1 MVALSTLLEQS
12 AKATV
17 VGAPVLGTKAL
28 IMKVLHVLHHS
39 VPAPVDGYAI
49 RSHAILC
56 AQRSAGLDVCA
67 LTGSLNAR
75 YASEDVIDGVRY
87 LRTPGRARGGV
98 FGYEQFGRYL
108 DLKKQLRHV
117 AAQERP
123 DIIHA
128 HSPVY
133 NGLAALAIARERR
146 IPLVYELRALWEDA
160 AVDQRKFGIG
170 SFVYQLS
177 GALESYL
184 LRSADS
190 VVTLCHGLKD
200 IASKRGVDPDK
211 IFIAP
216 NGVDTGELGPLPR
229 DNELAASLGLTG
241 GVVIGF
247 IGSLFSF
254 EGVEDLLDVVPAVL
268 EACPKVSFLI
278 VGGGEREAIVAQRSH
293 EFSRGGRF
301 IYRTAVPHSQV
312 RRYYSL
318 LDCLVYP
325 RRSTR
330 LTQYVT
336 PLKPLEAM
344 AMEKTVVASDI
355 GGHRELI
362 RDGATGLLYQAGN
375 PSSLAAALCKVATE
389 TALRTDLA
397 AAGRRYVLDERQW
410 DRVTRNH
417 LAAYQTALHRP
428 SPFALPQ

>member
-1 MVALSTLLEQS
+1 MVAFSSARQQS

-17 VGAPVLGTKAL
+17 VGAPVLGTKTL
-28 IMKVLHVLHHS
+28 TMKVLHVLHHS
-39 VPAPVDGYAI
+39 VPDPLDGYAI
-49 RSHAILC
+49 RSHAILR
-56 AQRSAGLDVCA
+56 AQQSAGVNVCA
-67 LTGSLNAR
+67 VTGSLKTD

-87 LRTPGRARGGV
+87 LRTPGSRRASI

-108 DLKKQLRHV
+108 DLRKRLQRA
-117 AAQERP
+117 AAQEHP
-123 DIIHA
+123 DLIHA

-133 NGLAALAIARERR
+133 NGLAALAIAREQR

-160 AVDQRKFGIG
+160 AADQRKLGIG
-170 SFVYQLS
+170 SFLYRLS

-184 LRSADS
+184 LKRADS
-190 VVTLCHGLKD
+190 VVTLCYGLKD
-200 IASKRGVDPDK
+200 LVATRGVDPNK
-211 IFIAP
+211 MFIAP
-216 NGVDTGELGPLPR
+216 NGVNTSELGPLPR
-229 DNELAASLGLTG
+229 DRELAASLGLTDG
-241 GVVIGF
+241 FVIGF

-278 VGGGEREAIVAQRSH
+278 VGGGEREAMVAQRSQ
-293 EFSRGGRF
+293 ELSRGGRF
-301 IYRTAVPHSQV
+301 IYQAAVPHDQV

-362 RDGATGLLYQAGN
+362 RDGETGVLYQAGN
-375 PSSLAAALCKVATE
+375 PSSLVRALCKIAGE
-389 TALRTDLA
+389 TTLRASLA
-397 AAGRRYVLDERQW
+397 AAGRKYVLDERQW
-410 DRVTRNH
+410 EHVTQNH
-417 LAAYQTALHRP
+417 LAAYETALRRRGRY
-428 SPFALPQ
+428 ALLQ

>member
-1 MVALSTLLEQS
+1 MVAFSTPHEQS

-17 VGAPVLGTKAL
+17 VGAPVLGTKTL
-28 IMKVLHVLHHS
+28 TMKVLHVLHHS

-49 RSHAILC
+49 RSHAILR
-56 AQRSAGLDVCA
+56 AQQSAGLDVCA
-67 LTGSLNAR
+67 LTGSLKTD
-75 YASEDVIDGVRY
+75 YVCEDVIDGIRY
-87 LRTPGRARGGV
+87 LRTPGSGRKSA

-108 DLKKQLRHV
+108 DLKKRLRRAV
-117 AAQERP
+117 AQERP

-133 NGLAALAIARERR
+133 NGLAALAVAREER

-184 LRSADS
+184 LRRADA
-190 VVTLCHGLKD
+190 VVTLCRGLKE
-200 IASKRGVDPDK
+200 IVAKRGVDPNK

-216 NGVDTGELGPLPR
+216 NGVNTGELGPMPR
-229 DNELAASLGLTG
+229 DGELAASLGLNE

-247 IGSLFSF
+247 IGSLFGF

-268 EACPKVSFLI
+268 QQCPKVSFLI
-278 VGGGEREAIVAQRSH
+278 VGGGEREAIVAQRSQ
-293 EFSRGGRF
+293 ELDRGGRF
-301 IYRTAVPHSQV
+301 IYRTAVPHSEV

-344 AMEKTVVASDI
+344 AMKKTVVASDI

-362 RDGATGLLYQAGN
+362 CDGATGLLYQAGN
-375 PSSLAAALCKVATE
+375 SSSLATALCKIATQ
-389 TALRTDLA
+389 TALRANLA
-397 AAGRRYVLDERQW
+397 AAGRQFVLDERQW
-410 DRVTRNH
+410 ERVTRNH
-417 LAAYQTALHRP
+417 LAAYETVLNRSERTAIPR
-428 SPFALPQ
+428 

>member
-1 MVALSTLLEQS
+1 
-12 AKATV
+12 
-17 VGAPVLGTKAL
+17 
-28 IMKVLHVLHHS
+28 MKVLHVLHHS

-56 AQRSAGLDVCA
+56 AQQSAGLDVCA
-67 LTGSLNAR
+67 LTGSLKTD

-87 LRTPGRARGGV
+87 LRTPGSAREGV
-98 FGYEQFGRYL
+98 FGYEQLGRYL
-108 DLKKQLRHV
+108 DLKKRLRRAV
-117 AAQERP
+117 AQERP
-123 DIIHA
+123 DVIHA

-133 NGLAALAIARERR
+133 NGLAALAVAREQR
-146 IPLVYELRALWEDA
+146 IPFVYELRALWEDA
-160 AVDQRKFGIG
+160 AADQRKFGVG
-170 SFVYQLS
+170 SFVYKLS

-184 LRSADS
+184 LRRADA
-190 VVTLCHGLKD
+190 VVTLCRGLKD
-200 IASKRGVDPDK
+200 IVSKRGVDPNK

-216 NGVDTGELGPLPR
+216 NGVDTSELGPMSR
-229 DNELAASLGLTG
+229 DGELAASVGLTD

-268 EACPKVSFLI
+268 EACPKVRFLI
-278 VGGGEREAIVAQRSH
+278 VGGGERQAIVAHRSQ
-293 EFSRGGRF
+293 ELNRDGRF
-301 IYRTAVPHSQV
+301 IYRTAVPHSEV
-312 RRYYSL
+312 RSYYSL

-344 AMEKTVVASDI
+344 AMNKTVVASDI

-375 PSSLAAALCKVATE
+375 PSSLAAALCKIATE
-389 TALRTDLA
+389 TALRTNLA
-397 AAGRRYVLDERQW
+397 AAGRQYVLDERQW
-410 DRVTRNH
+410 ERVTLNH
-417 LAAYQTALHRP
+417 LAAYETALHRAERYAKP
-428 SPFALPQ
+428 R